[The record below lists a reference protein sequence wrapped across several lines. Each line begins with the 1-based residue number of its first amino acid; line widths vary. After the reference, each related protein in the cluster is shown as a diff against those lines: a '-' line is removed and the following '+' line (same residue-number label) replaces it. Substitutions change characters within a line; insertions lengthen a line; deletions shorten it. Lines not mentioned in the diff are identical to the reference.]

1 MFLTKTE
8 LTDLTSYK
16 LRTKQAQWLRSRG
29 YRHEISADGSPK
41 VLKGYILAILGGD
54 KNHLT
59 IAEPDFSCIE

>member
-16 LRTKQAQWLRSRG
+16 LKKKQVQWLRSRG

-41 VLKGYILAILGGD
+41 VLKDYIIASLGGG
-54 KNHLT
+54 KNHIT
-59 IAEPDFSCIE
+59 TAEPDFSCIQ